1 MRTNPALWGDLG
13 QTKEDQAD
21 RILSAVRNRLRPIWK
36 DEQRQRFDAVFKRR
50 FAIDTAINY
59 S

>member
-1 MRTNPALWGDLG
+1 MRTNPALWGNLG
-13 QTKEDQAD
+13 QAKEDQAD

-36 DEQRQRFDAVFKRR
+36 EEQRQRFDALFKCRYE
-50 FAIDTAINY
+50 IDTAINY